1 MIRTLIAATY
11 AATVQTLN
19 DRKGV
24 TAAEYAVLAT
34 GIVLVVGIAAG
45 ALGTRLSDIFGTLG
59 KPLAG

>member
-1 MIRTLIAATY
+1 MIRTLI

-34 GIVLVVGIAAG
+34 GIVLVVGIAA
-45 ALGTRLSDIFGTLG
+45 ASLGTRLSTIFGTIS
-59 KPLAG
+59 